1 MNYNFIPID
10 KAPTGFKY
18 RKQFEAAYL
27 NSHYAG
33 IPELGRKNWL
43 CGMKIDTD
51 IYKTMYSDL
60 SEQEYLEKIMRY
72 MTDKVHGRKFRPV
85 YGNCYYFKHRLVKK
99 EKLEWFEL
107 LFYTNK
113 EDVEVFL
120 DIYKELGKTKD
131 DDAQQKEL
139 DKAKEELAKAE
150 SDPENI
156 IRSIL
161 DGTAEPQKRKRG
173 RPPKAATFSLKTF
186 KDASTSPMDQI
197 KKNTLK
203 NASKTNANGSKKRG
217 RPKKVR

>member
-10 KAPTGFKY
+10 KAPTGFRY

-33 IPELGRKNWL
+33 IPDLGRKNWL
-43 CGMKIDTD
+43 CGMKIETD
-51 IYKTMYSDL
+51 IYRTMYSDL
-60 SEQEYLEKIMRY
+60 TELEYLEKIMRY

-85 YGNCYYFKHRLVKK
+85 YGNCHYFKHRTIKK
-99 EKLEWFEL
+99 DDLEWFEL

-113 EDVEVFL
+113 EDVDVFL
-120 DIYKELGKTKD
+120 DIYKELGRTKD
-131 DDAQQKEL
+131 EDAQQKEL

-150 SDPENI
+150 SDADPENI

-161 DGTAEPQKRKRG
+161 DGTATEAPKRKRG
-173 RPPKAATFSLKTF
+173 RPPKAASFSLKSF
-186 KDASTSPMDQI
+186 KDVSASPMEQI
-197 KKNTLK
+197 KK
-203 NASKTNANGSKKRG
+203 NASKTNANGPKKRG

>member
-18 RKQFEAAYL
+18 RKEFEAAYL

-33 IPELGRKNWL
+33 IPDLGRKNWL
-43 CGMKIDTD
+43 CGMKIDPD
-51 IYKTMYSDL
+51 IYKTMYSADM
-60 SEQEYLEKIMRY
+60 SEENYLKSIMKY
-72 MTDKVHGRKFRPV
+72 MTDKVHGRKFRPI
-85 YGNCYYFKHRLVKK
+85 YGNCVYFKHRLVKSNSK
-99 EKLEWFEL
+99 EWFEL

-139 DKAKEELAKAE
+139 DKAKEEMDKAQPDA
-150 SDPENI
+150 DPENI
-156 IRSIL
+156 IKSIL
-161 DGTAEPQKRKRG
+161 SGDNIPQKRKRG
-173 RPPKAATFSLKTF
+173 RPPKSASFSLKSF
-186 KDASTSPMDQI
+186 KDASVSPMEQV
-197 KKNTLK
+197 KKNM
-203 NASKTNANGSKKRG
+203 SKTNTNGPKKRG